1 MESCLRVPGLR
12 DVRTSDSLSASGLGP
27 ARKPSACLLSPPPST
42 QGSAQ
47 RLLGKQ
53 LFPQLKRLLEEILTM
68 NRSKKTVRAEESP
81 GFRGISRAGPRC
93 GLEEA
98 GAAAEGPGDACCVTV
113 PRFRSAHLH
122 PCHQSR
128 KLAARLHS
136 RAPSSNPRPP
146 ALVHPATP
154 WGGAGRAFV
163 AAVKDAGPGS
173 GHWLK
178 AGELRGHWGL
188 GRGPQCLWLPFS
200 LSQAQS
206 VSMHSFNLHPF
217 IGALPPPPPAPAS
230 GTVLCIRG
238 TKSG

>member
-1 MESCLRVPGLR
+1 MESRLRVPGLR
-12 DVRTSDSLSASGLGP
+12 DVRTSDSLSALWAWSSQEAQCVPSQPAAVHPGLSPEAPGE
-27 ARKPSACLLSPPPST
+27 AAVPSAEKAPGGNT
-42 QGSAQ
+42 D
-47 RLLGKQ
+47 
-53 LFPQLKRLLEEILTM
+53 
-68 NRSKKTVRAEESP
+68 NESQQEDNE
-81 GFRGISRAGPRC
+81 GRRESWISRAGPRC

-206 VSMHSFNLHPF
+206 VSMHSFHLHPF
-217 IGALPPPPPAPAS
+217 IGALPPPPSAPAS